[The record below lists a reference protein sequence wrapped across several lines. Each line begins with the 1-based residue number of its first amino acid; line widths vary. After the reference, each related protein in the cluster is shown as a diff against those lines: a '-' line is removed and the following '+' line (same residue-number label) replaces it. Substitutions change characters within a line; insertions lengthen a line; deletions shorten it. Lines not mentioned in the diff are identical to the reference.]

1 MAFVVA
7 DRVKE
12 TTTTVGT
19 GAVVLG
25 GAVTGFRTFGSGVG
39 NSNTTYYA
47 IVSQTANEWEVGYG
61 TLDATSANLS
71 RTTVLSSS
79 NGGAAVPFTAGTKD
93 VFVTQPATRTL
104 VQANGGAAAN
114 GIFYYNGSAIAANA
128 AALTFDGTNFATT
141 GTATAA
147 SLIPTDS
154 TAPVNGMYLPAA
166 NTVGFSTNTTARAYI
181 NASGNFGLAQLPN
194 AWGTNYSSFDVKTA
208 GSLSGSITA
217 APIVSLS
224 TNAYND
230 NTNWLYKAVASTAAT
245 NYSQSGGYHYWYNAV
260 AGTSG
265 NTVTFN
271 QAMTLTPTS
280 NLLIGTATDGKR
292 LTVSDS
298 IESTATFIRTN
309 NTVANKNLLDFQM
322 QNSSNAAVIY
332 AQVGSTINVNT
343 AGAVNGSLVINTANA
358 SVVAEKARVDSAGN
372 VQLQAGSVMPYA
384 PTPESISAAT
394 TLTNANIQTQI
405 INTTGTTYT
414 VTMPL
419 GTTLDT
425 LADWAAVNLSYDFSI
440 INTASGTI
448 TMAVNTGVTSLGTLT
463 ITAATSA
470 RFRIR
475 RTAASTYVLYRL

>member
-1 MAFVVA
+1 
-7 DRVKE
+7 
-12 TTTTVGT
+12 
-19 GAVVLG
+19 
-25 GAVTGFRTFGSGVG
+25 
-39 NSNTTYYA
+39 
-47 IVSQTANEWEVGYG
+47 
-61 TLDATSANLS
+61 
-71 RTTVLSSS
+71 
-79 NGGAAVPFTAGTKD
+79 
-93 VFVTQPATRTL
+93 
-104 VQANGGAAAN
+104 
-114 GIFYYNGSAIAANA
+114 
-128 AALTFDGTNFATT
+128 
-141 GTATAA
+141 
-147 SLIPTDS
+147 
-154 TAPVNGMYLPAA
+154 
-166 NTVGFSTNTTARAYI
+166 
-181 NASGNFGLAQLPN
+181 
-194 AWGTNYSSFDVKTA
+194 
-208 GSLSGSITA
+208 
-217 APIVSLS
+217 
-224 TNAYND
+224 
-230 NTNWLYKAVASTAAT
+230 
-245 NYSQSGGYHYWYNAV
+245 
-260 AGTSG
+260 
-265 NTVTFN
+265 
-271 QAMTLTPTS
+271 
-280 NLLIGTATDGKR
+280 
-292 LTVSDS
+292 
-298 IESTATFIRTN
+298 
-309 NTVANKNLLDFQM
+309 M